1 MKEQINNLINII
13 KDTETIIS
21 GLKNSLI
28 INNNIEYNILIKS
41 WINPYIRIEEELLY
55 RLSREGDEVSKF
67 HELCDNKG
75 PALTLFETKDGNKG
89 GIYTPVVRRMI

>member
-13 KDTETIIS
+13 KDSETIIS

-55 RLSREGDEVSKF
+55 RLSRDGDEVSKF
-67 HELCDNKG
+67 HELCD
-75 PALTLFETKDGNKG
+75 
-89 GIYTPVVRRMI
+89 Y

>member
-13 KDTETIIS
+13 KDSETIIS

-41 WINPYIRIEEELLY
+41 WINPYIRIEG
-55 RLSREGDEVSKF
+55 R
-67 HELCDNKG
+67 
-75 PALTLFETKDGNKG
+75 
-89 GIYTPVVRRMI
+89 III

>member
-13 KDTETIIS
+13 KDSETIIS

-41 WINPYIRIEEELLY
+41 WINPYIRIE
-55 RLSREGDEVSKF
+55 
-67 HELCDNKG
+67 
-75 PALTLFETKDGNKG
+75 ALTLFETKDGNKG

>member
-13 KDTETIIS
+13 KDSETIIS

-28 INNNIEYNILIKS
+28 INNNIEYIISIKN
-41 WINPYIRIEEELLY
+41 WINPNVKINGELLY
-55 RLSREGDEVSKF
+55 RMSRDGDKISKF

-75 PALTLFETKDGNKG
+75 PTLTLFETKDGNKG